1 LIFLIN
7 LPEALLGKYFITVS
21 YFVIVAGEPSGDI
34 LGCELINALK
44 KDNPDHRFEGIAG
57 PQMIKSG
64 CIPWFHV
71 SELSVMG
78 IFGVLRHLPRILRIR
93 KKLLK
98 RILDDPPDAFIGIDY
113 PDFNLGLEKKLKK
126 KNIKTI
132 HMVAPSFWAWRE
144 GRVKTIKESVD
155 LLLCLFP
162 FEESLLK
169 NHSINTQFIGHPLAK
184 SIEKDIDMVSAR
196 RDLEIQTETLIAI
209 MPGSRKAEINQHME
223 ILFEA
228 AELIEQESYKNNNGD
243 IQFIVPTVFSKSEEI
258 LKHSKPKLFKKFH
271 FVKDST
277 KAISASDLVITKSGT
292 STLQV
297 ALHKK
302 PMIVIYR
309 MSNATYYFLKIFNL
323 VKTKYAALPN
333 ILFDDEI
340 VPELIQD
347 NFTALNIYQ
356 ESIKWLANDERKDKL
371 TRKFDVMHKELASH
385 SASHGAEAIME
396 LIRPIKN
403 I

>member
-1 LIFLIN
+1 M
-7 LPEALLGKYFITVS
+7 LGKFLITVS

-34 LGCELINALK
+34 LGSELINALK
-44 KDNPDHRFEGIAG
+44 KDNPEHRFEGIAG
-57 PQMIKSG
+57 PEMIKAG
-64 CIPWFHV
+64 CVPWFHV

-78 IFGVLRHLPRILRIR
+78 IFGVLRHLPRILGIR
-93 KKLLK
+93 NKLFKK
-98 RILDDPPDAFIGIDY
+98 ILDNPPDAFIGIDY

-162 FEESLLK
+162 FEEELLK
-169 NHSINTQFIGHPLAK
+169 KHSINTKFIGHPLAK
-184 SIEKDIDMVSAR
+184 SIEKNIDMLSVR
-196 RDLEIQTETLIAI
+196 RDLGIQTETLIAI

-228 AELIEQESYKNNNGD
+228 AELIEQESNKNNNGD
-243 IQFIVPTVFSKSEEI
+243 IQFIVPTVFSESEEI
-258 LKHSKPKLFKKFH
+258 LKHSKPKLSKKFH
-271 FVKDST
+271 FTKNST

-292 STLQV
+292 STLQA

-302 PMIVIYR
+302 PMIVVYR

-347 NFTALNIYQ
+347 NFTPNNIYQ
-356 ESIKWLANDERKDKL
+356 ESLKWLSNSQRKDKL
-371 TRKFDVMHKELASH
+371 ISKFDLMHENLVSN
-385 SASHGAEAIME
+385 STSHGAEAIME
-396 LIRPIKN
+396 LITPIKN
-403 I
+403 TQ

>member
-1 LIFLIN
+1 MLGKFLI
-7 LPEALLGKYFITVS
+7 IVS

-57 PQMIKSG
+57 PEMIKAG
-64 CIPWFHV
+64 CVPWFHV

-78 IFGVLRHLPRILRIR
+78 IFGVLRHLPRILGIR
-93 KKLLK
+93 NKLFKK
-98 RILDDPPDAFIGIDY
+98 ILDNPPDAFIGIDY

-162 FEESLLK
+162 FEEELLK
-169 NHSINTQFIGHPLAK
+169 KHSINTKFIGHPLAK
-184 SIEKDIDMVSAR
+184 SIEKNIDMLSVR
-196 RDLEIQTETLIAI
+196 RDLGIQTETLIAI

-228 AELIEQESYKNNNGD
+228 AELIEQESNKNNNGD
-243 IQFIVPTVFSKSEEI
+243 IQFIVPTVFSESEEI
-258 LKHSKPKLFKKFH
+258 LKHSKPKLSKKFH
-271 FVKDST
+271 FTKNST
-277 KAISASDLVITKSGT
+277 KAISASNLVITKSGT
-292 STLQV
+292 STLQA

-302 PMIVIYR
+302 PMIVVYR

-347 NFTALNIYQ
+347 NFTPNNIYQ
-356 ESIKWLANDERKDKL
+356 ESLKWLSNSQRKDKL
-371 TRKFDVMHKELASH
+371 ISKFDLMHENLVSN
-385 SASHGAEAIME
+385 STSHGAEAIME
-396 LIRPIKN
+396 LITPIKN
-403 I
+403 TQ

>member
-1 LIFLIN
+1 M
-7 LPEALLGKYFITVS
+7 LGKFLITVS

-169 NHSINTQFIGHPLAK
+169 NHNINTQFIGHPLAK

-243 IQFIVPTVFSKSEEI
+243 IQFIVPTVFSESKEI

-271 FVKDST
+271 FIKDST

-292 STLQV
+292 STLQA

-309 MSNATYYFLKIFNL
+309 MSNATYYLLKIFNL

-340 VPELIQD
+340 VPELIQE

>member
-1 LIFLIN
+1 M
-7 LPEALLGKYFITVS
+7 LGKYLVTVS

-57 PQMIKSG
+57 PQIIKSG

-93 KKLLK
+93 KRLLK
-98 RILDDPPDAFIGIDY
+98 RILEDPPDAFIGIDY

-184 SIEKDIDMVSAR
+184 SIEKEIDMLSDR
-196 RDLEIQTETLIAI
+196 RGLEIQAETLIAI

-243 IQFIVPTVFSKSEEI
+243 IQFIVPTVFSESEEI

-271 FVKDST
+271 FIKDST

-371 TRKFDVMHKELASH
+371 IRKFDVMHKELASH

>member
-1 LIFLIN
+1 M
-7 LPEALLGKYFITVS
+7 S

-57 PQMIKSG
+57 PEMIKAG
-64 CIPWFHV
+64 CVPWFHV

-78 IFGVLRHLPRILRIR
+78 IFGVLRHLPRILGIR
-93 KKLLK
+93 NKLLK
-98 RILDDPPDAFIGIDY
+98 KILDNPPDAFIGIDY

-126 KNIKTI
+126 NNIKTI

-162 FEESLLK
+162 FEEELLK
-169 NHSINTQFIGHPLAK
+169 TNNINTKFIGHPLAK
-184 SIEKDIDMVSAR
+184 SIEKDIDMLSVR
-196 RDLEIQTETLIAI
+196 RDLGIQTETLIAI

-223 ILFEA
+223 VLFEA
-228 AELIEQESYKNNNGD
+228 AELIERESNKNNNGD
-243 IQFIVPTVFSKSEEI
+243 IQFIVPTVFSESEEI

-271 FVKDST
+271 FTKNST
-277 KAISASDLVITKSGT
+277 KAISASNLVITKSGT
-292 STLQV
+292 STLQA

-302 PMIVIYR
+302 PMIVVYR

-333 ILFDDEI
+333 ILFDEEI

-347 NFTALNIYQ
+347 NFTAKNIYQ
-356 ESIKWLANDERKDKL
+356 ESIKWLSNSQRKDQL
-371 TRKFDVMHKELASH
+371 IGKFDVMHEKLASN
-385 SASHGAEAIME
+385 STSHGAEAIME
-396 LIRPIKN
+396 LITPIKN
-403 I
+403 T

>member
-1 LIFLIN
+1 M
-7 LPEALLGKYFITVS
+7 LGKFLITVS

-57 PQMIKSG
+57 PEMIKAG
-64 CIPWFHV
+64 CVPWFHV

-78 IFGVLRHLPRILRIR
+78 IFGVLRHLPRILGIR
-93 KKLLK
+93 NKLLK
-98 RILDDPPDAFIGIDY
+98 KILDNPPDAFIGIDY

-162 FEESLLK
+162 FEEELLK
-169 NHSINTQFIGHPLAK
+169 KHNINTKFIGHPLAK
-184 SIEKDIDMVSAR
+184 SIEKDIDMLSVR
-196 RDLEIQTETLIAI
+196 RNLGIQTETLIAI

-228 AELIEQESYKNNNGD
+228 AELIEQESNKNNSGD
-243 IQFIVPTVFSKSEEI
+243 IQFIVPTVFSESEEI
-258 LKHSKPKLFKKFH
+258 LKYSKPKLFKKFH
-271 FVKDST
+271 FTKNST
-277 KAISASDLVITKSGT
+277 KAIAASDLVITKSGT
-292 STLQV
+292 STLQA

-302 PMIVIYR
+302 PMVVIYR

-347 NFTALNIYQ
+347 NFTAKNIYQ
-356 ESIKWLANDERKDKL
+356 ESIKWLSNSQRKDKL
-371 TRKFDVMHKELASH
+371 IRKFDVMHKKLASN

-396 LIRPIKN
+396 LITPIKN
-403 I
+403 TQ

>member
-1 LIFLIN
+1 MN
-7 LPEALLGKYFITVS
+7 
-21 YFVIVAGEPSGDI
+21 
-34 LGCELINALK
+34 
-44 KDNPDHRFEGIAG
+44 FEGIAG
-57 PQMIKSG
+57 PEMIKAG

-78 IFGVLRHLPRILRIR
+78 IFGVLRHLPRILGIR
-93 KKLLK
+93 NKLFKK
-98 RILDDPPDAFIGIDY
+98 ILDNPPDAFIGIDY

-132 HMVAPSFWAWRE
+132 HVVAPSFWAWRE

-162 FEESLLK
+162 FEEELLK
-169 NHSINTQFIGHPLAK
+169 KHSINTKFIGHPLAK
-184 SIEKDIDMVSAR
+184 SIEKNIDMLSVR
-196 RDLEIQTETLIAI
+196 RDLGIQTETLIAI

-228 AELIEQESYKNNNGD
+228 AELIEQESNKNNNGD
-243 IQFIVPTVFSKSEEI
+243 IQFIVPTVFSESEEI
-258 LKHSKPKLFKKFH
+258 LKHSKPKLSKKFH
-271 FVKDST
+271 FTKNST
-277 KAISASDLVITKSGT
+277 KAISASNLVITKSGT
-292 STLQV
+292 STLQA

-302 PMIVIYR
+302 PMIVVYR

-347 NFTALNIYQ
+347 NFTPNNIYQ
-356 ESIKWLANDERKDKL
+356 ESLKWLSNSQRKDKL
-371 TRKFDVMHKELASH
+371 ISKFDLMHEDLVSN
-385 SASHGAEAIME
+385 STSHGAEAIME
-396 LIRPIKN
+396 LITSIKN
-403 I
+403 TQ

>member
-1 LIFLIN
+1 M
-7 LPEALLGKYFITVS
+7 LGKFLITVS
-21 YFVIVAGEPSGDI
+21 YFVIVSGEPSGDI

-57 PQMIKSG
+57 PEMIESG

-98 RILDDPPDAFIGIDY
+98 RILADPPDAFIGIDY

-169 NHSINTQFIGHPLAK
+169 NHNINTQFIGHPLAK

-243 IQFIVPTVFSKSEEI
+243 IQFIVPTVFSESEEI
-258 LKHSKPKLFKKFH
+258 LKNSKPKLFEKFH
-271 FVKDST
+271 FIKDST

-396 LIRPIKN
+396 LIRPVKN

>member
-1 LIFLIN
+1 MLGRFL
-7 LPEALLGKYFITVS
+7 ITVS

-34 LGCELINALK
+34 LACELINALK

-57 PQMIKSG
+57 PQMIESG

-169 NHSINTQFIGHPLAK
+169 NHNINTQFIGHPLAK

-228 AELIEQESYKNNNGD
+228 AELIEQESNKNNNGD
-243 IQFIVPTVFSKSEEI
+243 IQFIVPTVFSESEEI
-258 LKHSKPKLFKKFH
+258 LKNSKPKLFKKFH
-271 FVKDST
+271 FIKDST

-396 LIRPIKN
+396 LIRPVKN

>member
-1 LIFLIN
+1 M
-7 LPEALLGKYFITVS
+7 LGKFLITVS

-169 NHSINTQFIGHPLAK
+169 NHNINTQFIGHPLAK

-243 IQFIVPTVFSKSEEI
+243 IQFIVPTVFSESKEI

-271 FVKDST
+271 FIKDST

-292 STLQV
+292 STLQA

-309 MSNATYYFLKIFNL
+309 MSNATYYLLKIFNL

-340 VPELIQD
+340 VPELIQE

-371 TRKFDVMHKELASH
+371 TRKFDVMHKELASY

>member
-1 LIFLIN
+1 
-7 LPEALLGKYFITVS
+7 LLGKFLITVS

-169 NHSINTQFIGHPLAK
+169 NHNINTQFIGHPLAK

-243 IQFIVPTVFSKSEEI
+243 IQFIVPTVFSESEEI

-271 FVKDST
+271 FIKDST

-292 STLQV
+292 STLQA

-309 MSNATYYFLKIFNL
+309 MSNATYYLLKIFNL

-340 VPELIQD
+340 VPELIQE

>member
-1 LIFLIN
+1 MLGRFL
-7 LPEALLGKYFITVS
+7 ITVS

-57 PQMIKSG
+57 PQMIESG

-98 RILDDPPDAFIGIDY
+98 RILADPPDAFIGIDY

-169 NHSINTQFIGHPLAK
+169 NHNINTQFIGHPLAK

-243 IQFIVPTVFSKSEEI
+243 IQFIVPTVFSESEEI
-258 LKHSKPKLFKKFH
+258 LKNSKPKLFEKFH
-271 FVKDST
+271 FIKDST

-396 LIRPIKN
+396 LIRPVKN

>member
-1 LIFLIN
+1 M
-7 LPEALLGKYFITVS
+7 LGKYLITVS

-169 NHSINTQFIGHPLAK
+169 NHNINTQFIGHPLAK

-243 IQFIVPTVFSKSEEI
+243 IQFIVPTVFSESEEI

-271 FVKDST
+271 FIKDST

>member
-1 LIFLIN
+1 M
-7 LPEALLGKYFITVS
+7 LGKFLITVS

-243 IQFIVPTVFSKSEEI
+243 IQFIVPTVFSESEEI

-271 FVKDST
+271 FIKDST

-292 STLQV
+292 STLQA

-309 MSNATYYFLKIFNL
+309 MSNATYYLLKIFNL

-340 VPELIQD
+340 VPELIQE

>member
-1 LIFLIN
+1 
-7 LPEALLGKYFITVS
+7 LLGRFLITVS

-57 PQMIKSG
+57 PQMIESG

-98 RILDDPPDAFIGIDY
+98 RILADPPDAFIGIDY

-169 NHSINTQFIGHPLAK
+169 NHNINTQFIGHPLAK

-243 IQFIVPTVFSKSEEI
+243 IQFIVPTVFSESEEI
-258 LKHSKPKLFKKFH
+258 LKNSKPKLFEKFH
-271 FVKDST
+271 FIKDST

-396 LIRPIKN
+396 LIRPVKN

>member
-1 LIFLIN
+1 M
-7 LPEALLGKYFITVS
+7 S

-57 PQMIKSG
+57 PEMIKAG
-64 CIPWFHV
+64 CVPWFHV

-78 IFGVLRHLPRILRIR
+78 IFGVLRHLPRILGIR
-93 KKLLK
+93 NKLFKK
-98 RILDDPPDAFIGIDY
+98 ILDNPPDAFIGIDY

-162 FEESLLK
+162 FEEELLK
-169 NHSINTQFIGHPLAK
+169 TNNINTKFIGHPLAK
-184 SIEKDIDMVSAR
+184 SIEKDIDMLSVR
-196 RDLEIQTETLIAI
+196 RDLGIQTETLIAI

-223 ILFEA
+223 VLFEA
-228 AELIEQESYKNNNGD
+228 AELIERESNKNNNGD
-243 IQFIVPTVFSKSEEI
+243 IQFIVPTIFSESKEI

-271 FVKDST
+271 FTKNST
-277 KAISASDLVITKSGT
+277 KAISASNLVITKSGT
-292 STLQV
+292 STLQA

-302 PMIVIYR
+302 PMIVVYR

-347 NFTALNIYQ
+347 NFTPNNIYQ
-356 ESIKWLANDERKDKL
+356 ESLKWLSNSQRKDKL
-371 TRKFDVMHKELASH
+371 ISKFDLMHEDLVSN
-385 SASHGAEAIME
+385 STSHGAEAIME
-396 LIRPIKN
+396 LITPIKN
-403 I
+403 TQ

>member
-1 LIFLIN
+1 MLGKFLI
-7 LPEALLGKYFITVS
+7 IVS

-57 PQMIKSG
+57 PEMIKAG
-64 CIPWFHV
+64 CVPWFHV

-78 IFGVLRHLPRILRIR
+78 IFGVLRHLPRILGIR
-93 KKLLK
+93 NKLFKK
-98 RILDDPPDAFIGIDY
+98 ILDNPPDAFIGIDY

-162 FEESLLK
+162 FEEELLK
-169 NHSINTQFIGHPLAK
+169 KHSINTKFIGHPLAK
-184 SIEKDIDMVSAR
+184 SIEKNIDMLSVR
-196 RDLEIQTETLIAI
+196 RDLGIQTETLIAI

-228 AELIEQESYKNNNGD
+228 AELIELDSNKNNNGD
-243 IQFIVPTVFSKSEEI
+243 IQFIVPTVFSESEEI
-258 LKHSKPKLFKKFH
+258 LKHSKPKLSKKFH
-271 FVKDST
+271 FTKNST
-277 KAISASDLVITKSGT
+277 KAISASNLVITKSGT
-292 STLQV
+292 STLQA

-302 PMIVIYR
+302 PMIVVYR

-347 NFTALNIYQ
+347 NFTPNNIYQ
-356 ESIKWLANDERKDKL
+356 ESLKWLSNSQRKDKL
-371 TRKFDVMHKELASH
+371 ISKFDLMHEDLVSN
-385 SASHGAEAIME
+385 STSHGAEAIME
-396 LIRPIKN
+396 LITPIKN
-403 I
+403 TQ